1 MLPTI
6 FAIFALINSV
16 LPVLISKTLT
26 NYFRPTTQQYTLI
39 KAFSLLLLGMYL
51 SALATLNFSLAFL
64 VGLLSAP
71 LTYITPLSVRSL
83 TLRSVIKGVIWVV
96 LNLLAPTT
104 VLVLGARGFG
114 LEGGV
119 SGVLKEAAFGWDV
132 WGMNTQVVVWCV
144 WWPAWV
150 VGMILLFGEVEE
162 SAEKGEVKGKV
173 RI

>member
-6 FAIFALINSV
+6 FTIFAILNSAF
-16 LPVLISKTLT
+16 PVLISKTLT
-26 NYFRPTTQQYTLI
+26 HYFHPTNQQYTLI

-71 LTYITPLSVRSL
+71 LTYITPLSISSPPIV
-83 TLRSVIKGVIWVV
+83 KGVIWVV
-96 LNLLAPTT
+96 LNFLAPTT

-119 SGVLKEAAFGWDV
+119 GGVLKEAAFGWDV

-150 VGMILLFGEVEE
+150 VGMILLFGEGQGG
-162 SAEKGEVKGKV
+162 AEKGKV